1 METIKNMKKSE
12 FLNILKQKIQEKSFE
27 KLEKKKKS
35 HTKVEH
41 VEHNGIIMQKYLQ
54 PNKTYITKEESQLIF
69 RLRCRMTEAKVNLK
83 GKYDNLECGAC
94 HLEEETQYHILECK
108 EINKYRN
115 NEEVR
120 YEK

>member
-1 METIKNMKKSE
+1 
-12 FLNILKQKIQEKSFE
+12 
-27 KLEKKKKS
+27 
-35 HTKVEH
+35 
-41 VEHNGIIMQKYLQ
+41 
-54 PNKTYITKEESQLIF
+54 
-69 RLRCRMTEAKVNLK
+69 MTEAKVNLK

-94 HLEEETQYHILECK
+94 HLEEETQYHTLECK